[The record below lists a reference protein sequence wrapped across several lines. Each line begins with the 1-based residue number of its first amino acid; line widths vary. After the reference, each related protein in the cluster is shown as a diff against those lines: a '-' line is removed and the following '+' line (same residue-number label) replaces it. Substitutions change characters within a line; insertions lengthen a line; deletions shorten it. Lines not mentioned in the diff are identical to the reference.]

1 MAAGMAVSI
10 LLFSNQTEFVGFVAR
25 HHAKSS
31 YGIGD
36 LTFEVGFL
44 VAALIYFVG
53 YRLENRNRVAVP
65 T

>member
-1 MAAGMAVSI
+1 M
-10 LLFSNQTEFVGFVAR
+10 AR